1 MSSFERTLKDGQGGF
16 AGFLEAIESYLDEQ
30 CVPSATAAQLMI
42 VFDEV
47 ISNVFS
53 HGADGRKPA
62 VHVKIDVR
70 EDSVSV
76 EIADD
81 GTAFDPLSRPDP
93 ATDLPVEDRP
103 LGGLGLHI
111 VRKLMD
117 EIVYSRKDGWNRLR
131 FFKVFP
137 LEAT

>member
-30 CVPSATAAQLMI
+30 CVPSATVAQLMI

-81 GTAFDPLSRPDP
+81 GTAFDPLSQPDP

-117 EIVYSRKDGWNRLR
+117 DIVYSRKDGWNRLR

>member
-30 CVPSATAAQLMI
+30 CVPSATVAQLMI

-81 GTAFDPLSRPDP
+81 GTAFDPLSQPDP

-117 EIVYSRKDGWNRLR
+117 DIVYSRKDGWNRLR

-137 LEAT
+137 LETS